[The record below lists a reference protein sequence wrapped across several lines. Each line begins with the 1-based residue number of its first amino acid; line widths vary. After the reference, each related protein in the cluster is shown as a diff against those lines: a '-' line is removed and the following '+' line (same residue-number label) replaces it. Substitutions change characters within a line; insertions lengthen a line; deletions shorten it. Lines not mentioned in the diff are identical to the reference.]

1 MWLHLY
7 ITLIKIAIKMV
18 HVYHKFHYFDCLTG
32 QHTWPH
38 NHRLFHGKKST
49 YSANYL
55 DIFLKV
61 VENTFTSFI
70 LRFTHGKKTCV
81 RFVQKYQTN
90 CDCEKYI
97 IPLIKHMN
105 DSFSKGGQQAL
116 DFLWQQNK
124 RGSAKICW
132 NMNYLFLF

>member
-1 MWLHLY
+1 MY
-7 ITLIKIAIKMV
+7 IINSTILIVWQANTP
-18 HVYHKFHYFDCLTG
+18 DLT
-32 QHTWPH
+32 TTD
-38 NHRLFHGKKST
+38 FSTKKST

-81 RFVQKYQTN
+81 RFVQKYQIN
-90 CDCEKYI
+90 CDYEKYI

-105 DSFSKGGQQAL
+105 DSFSKGGQQTL
-116 DFLWQQNK
+116 DFL
-124 RGSAKICW
+124 
-132 NMNYLFLF
+132 